1 MKINEAKHGLNEAR
15 GLIYDLILLY
25 IRHFSIYKRKE
36 FKEKVFCKCMQKN
49 FTFYEWFLELLKIPF
64 GLIFKFSSLIFVPP
78 LFTIIFL
85 NLIYNMLIGM
95 RKIKT

>member
-25 IRHFSIYKRKE
+25 IRYFSIYKRKE
-36 FKEKVFCKCMQKN
+36 FKEKVFCKI
-49 FTFYEWFLELLKIPF
+49 TFYEWFLELLKIPF
-64 GLIFKFSSLIFVPP
+64 GLIFKFSSLFFVPL

-95 RKIKT
+95 RKFKT